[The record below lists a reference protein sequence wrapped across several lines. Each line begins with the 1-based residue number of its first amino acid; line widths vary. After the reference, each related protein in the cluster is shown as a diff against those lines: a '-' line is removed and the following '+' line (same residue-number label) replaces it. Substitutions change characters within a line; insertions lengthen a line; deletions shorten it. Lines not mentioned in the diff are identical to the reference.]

1 MLLAECCLETIL
13 NYGSR
18 NLTSVD
24 NMTQQILDS
33 IQLRKALIY
42 RFAIAFT
49 LAAITILLS
58 AYSVFAFLGQSKT
71 DGYLINISGRQRM
84 LSQRVALLLTTS
96 PNQNPS
102 SVDQCIE
109 TMETAHAELKQTA
122 ADSPELA
129 LLFNGP
135 EGLDKQLNHFLDLAK
150 QASSGNS
157 NDQQIAELTKISSDG
172 VLLSKLDSIVAE
184 LERQYDAKITRHK
197 TSQVLVTC
205 FGVIML
211 IAIAKMAFAPS
222 IGLVFRTTQSLES
235 TNRELTEFS
244 YRISHDLRSPVVAAI
259 GIAEVAQED
268 LADGEVE
275 HASSAITRV
284 ISSLNRVSV
293 TIDDIVSLIK
303 QRLTK
308 VKPESFKLADLIDE
322 SLETAFQTPRAASVQ
337 LKMDCPPD
345 YEVRTKRVYL
355 KQTLD
360 NLISNAVKYQD
371 PTADK
376 PFVELI
382 VRSEGRRCN
391 ISVADNGLGI
401 DEAYHEK
408 MFQMFQRFHPKVSE
422 GTGLGLY
429 LVSQNVAALDGT
441 IKYQSLENGSRFD
454 VSFLSMED

>member
-1 MLLAECCLETIL
+1 
-13 NYGSR
+13 
-18 NLTSVD
+18 
-24 NMTQQILDS
+24 
-33 IQLRKALIY
+33 
-42 RFAIAFT
+42 
-49 LAAITILLS
+49 
-58 AYSVFAFLGQSKT
+58 
-71 DGYLINISGRQRM
+71 
-84 LSQRVALLLTTS
+84 
-96 PNQNPS
+96 
-102 SVDQCIE
+102 
-109 TMETAHAELKQTA
+109 METAHAELKRTA

-135 EGLDKQLNHFLDLAK
+135 EGLDKQLNQFLDLAK

-157 NDQQIAELTKISSDG
+157 NDQQIAALTKISADG

-184 LERQYDAKITRHK
+184 LERQYNAKITSHK
-197 TSQVLVTC
+197 ISQVLVTC
-205 FGVIML
+205 FGVIVL

-268 LADGEVE
+268 LAEGEVE
-275 HASSAITRV
+275 HASSAISRV

-322 SLETAFQTPRAASVQ
+322 SLETAFQSPRAASVQ
-337 LKMDCPPD
+337 LKMECPPD

-371 PTADK
+371 PTADT

-382 VRSEGRRCN
+382 VRSEGRRCS

-408 MFQMFQRFHPKVSE
+408 MFQMFQRFHPKVSD

-441 IKYQSLENGSRFD
+441 INYQSLENGSRFD

>member
-1 MLLAECCLETIL
+1 
-13 NYGSR
+13 
-18 NLTSVD
+18 
-24 NMTQQILDS
+24 MTQNILDS
-33 IQLRKALIY
+33 IQLRRALIY
-42 RFAIAFT
+42 RFAIAIT
-49 LAAITILLS
+49 LAAIAILLS
-58 AYSVFAFLGQSKT
+58 AYSVFAFLGQSKS
-71 DGYLINISGRQRM
+71 DGYLINIGGRQRM

-96 PNQNPS
+96 PNQVSS

-109 TMETAHAELKQTA
+109 TMETAHAELKKTA
-122 ADSPELA
+122 TESPELA

-135 EGLDKQLNHFLDLAK
+135 EGLDEQLNQFFNLAK

-157 NDQQIAELTKISSDG
+157 NDQQIAALTKISTDG

-184 LERQYDAKITRHK
+184 LERQYNAKITQHK
-197 TSQVLVTC
+197 ISQVLVTC
-205 FGVIML
+205 FGVIVL
-211 IAIAKMAFAPS
+211 IAIAKMSFAPS
-222 IGLVFRTTQSLES
+222 VALVSRTTQSLES

-268 LADGEVE
+268 LAEGEVE
-275 HASSAITRV
+275 YASSAITRV

-322 SLETAFQTPRAASVQ
+322 SLETAFQSPRAASVQ

-345 YEVRTKRVYL
+345 YEVCTKRVYL

-371 PTADK
+371 PTADT

-382 VRSEGRRCN
+382 VRSEGRRCS

-429 LVSQNVAALDGT
+429 LVSQNVAALDGS
-441 IKYQSLENGSRFD
+441 INYQSLENGSRFD